1 MTKLGRIPLFQLL
14 RFRAPRT
21 QGPGRL
27 ATRLGVCLAT
37 LALAACTIRFNNP
50 VANVFPATAASTN
63 PSTSSSPSSSPSP
76 GSSPS
81 PSIFTNGAPGS
92 WTTLGSTGAPS
103 ARSEYTAV
111 WTGSKMV
118 VWGGETASG
127 STNTGGIYDPVSG
140 SWVSTDTTSAG
151 LPTARKTLPGGLFFD
166 GKLWIYGP
174 DNGGVLNLETN
185 TWSTN
190 YGGFRSSGNPNQPS
204 SRMDFAMVWT
214 GSELLVW
221 GGVTPGS
228 PTLLNNGASYD
239 PTLDS
244 WTLLAGAGAPTARA
258 GSAYAWTGSDFLIFG
273 GVNATSVLGDGAKYN
288 PATLTWSAI
297 SATNAPAARKDA
309 LTAWSGREL
318 LVFGGADVS
327 DAPLRSAALYNPLTD
342 SWRSISDPGAERPT
356 HAYGTVQWTGS
367 HFLFFGGAEGFSNE
381 SIHMSTPQAI
391 LYDPYAATWAASSS
405 SAAQAPSSRAKPNSV
420 WTGSQLLVW
429 GGVDS
434 NFNNLGTG
442 AAFDPNPTTPPA
454 PTAQWSAL
462 PSTSAPATRAG
473 AVAVW
478 TGSKAIVMG
487 GSDSSIGVFD
497 PITNTWQTINTTCA
511 NPSGGVVSIEQR
523 LGMSAVWTGR
533 EAIFW
538 GGENASSPGSYFDS
552 GFRIELTSSGIN
564 CTYIRGSP
572 FFPEAARRDHTA
584 TWTGKV
590 MFVWGGRNGT
600 GSLNTGANFDPQTGF
615 WEPIGGAAPSNAPS
629 ARYGHTAVWTG
640 THVLVFGG
648 YGGATAFNSGGF
660 YAPPITASTESW
672 TKFTA
677 SSLSNRFNHSAVWTG
692 REMYVYGGQD
702 AVIGPTYLSDFWK
715 LTPNP
720 TDANSDGVADNANG
734 GTWAQITVPAWFP
747 TPSRANAALHWTG
760 RDVILWGGAVAS
772 GSLGFGFIFRP
783 GENNFQASFDG
794 SAPGQQSSG
803 RAFGNSVWTGKHI
816 LFFDEVA
823 GGNPTGFT
831 SLRPYGDF

>member
-14 RFRAPRT
+14 RFREFGT
-21 QGPGRL
+21 QCLGRL

-37 LALAACTIRFNNP
+37 LALTACTIRFNNP

-63 PSTSSSPSSSPSP
+63 PSTGSSPSSSPSP
-76 GSSPS
+76 GISPS
-81 PSIFTNGAPGS
+81 PSIFTNGAVGS
-92 WTTLGSTGAPS
+92 WTTLSSTGAPS

-118 VWGGETASG
+118 VWGGDTASG
-127 STNTGGIYDPVSG
+127 TTNTGGIYDPVSG

-151 LPTARKTLPGGLFFD
+151 LPAARKTLPGGLFFD

-185 TWSTN
+185 TWSTD
-190 YGGFRSSGNPNQPS
+190 YFKFRSMGNPNQPS
-204 SRMDFAMVWT
+204 SRKDFAMVWT
-214 GSELLVW
+214 GSQLLVW
-221 GGVTPGS
+221 GGVDPVS
-228 PTLLNNGASYD
+228 PTSHLNTGASYD
-239 PTLDS
+239 PYTND

-258 GSAYAWTGSDFLIFG
+258 GSAYAWTGSDLLIFG

-318 LVFGGADVS
+318 LVFGGADFN

-367 HFLFFGGAEGFSNE
+367 HFLFFGGAEGFSGGA
-381 SIHMSTPQAI
+381 IQMSTPQAI

-405 SAAQAPSSRAKPNSV
+405 SAIQAPSSRAKPNSV

-434 NFNNLGTG
+434 NLNNLGTG

-454 PTAQWSAL
+454 PAAQWSAL

-487 GSDSSIGVFD
+487 GSDNSIGVFD
-497 PITNTWQTINTTCA
+497 PITNTWQTINTACS
-511 NPSGGVVSIEQR
+511 NPSDPMNPVSIQQHI
-523 LGMSAVWTGR
+523 GMSAVWTGR

-538 GGENASSPGSYFDS
+538 GGEDLSTPGTYFDFGYRIRLTAS
-552 GFRIELTSSGIN
+552 GVDCVYLPTAANAPS
-564 CTYIRGSP
+564 
-572 FFPEAARRDHTA
+572 ARRDHTA
-584 TWTGKV
+584 TWTGKF
-590 MFVWGGRNGT
+590 MFIWGGKGAAA
-600 GSLNTGANFDPQTGF
+600 LDTGALFNPEASSWTAI
-615 WEPIGGAAPSNAPS
+615 PIGVQTNGPS

-648 YGGATAFNSGGF
+648 YGGATALQSGG
-660 YAPPITASTESW
+660 YYSPPNHSGSQNWSIFITSPADPR
-672 TKFTA
+672 
-677 SSLSNRFNHSAVWTG
+677 LNHSAVWTG

-702 AVIGPTYLSDFWK
+702 TVAGATYRSDFWR
-715 LTPNP
+715 LSPNP
-720 TDANSDGVADNANG
+720 ADSVNG
-734 GTWAQITVPAWFP
+734 GTWTQIAVPGIFP
-747 TPSRANAALHWTG
+747 DPDRANAALHWTG
-760 RDVILWGGAVAS
+760 RDIILWGGTAS
-772 GSLGFGFIFRP
+772 TSRGFGLIYRPQVGFIW
-783 GENNFQASFDG
+783 FDG